1 MNRLTITQKKEAL
14 NNALRSFK
22 FPEKYF
28 IWPSDARLGQR
39 FAIAT
44 GEMATGEMATG
55 EMYSGINIH
64 SNFMTYNE
72 MNCYLFGFYNA
83 INNPLK

>member
-14 NNALRSFK
+14 NNALRSFM

-39 FAIAT
+39 FSIAT
-44 GEMATGEMATG
+44 GG
-55 EMYSGINIH
+55 MYSGINIH

-72 MNCYLFGFYNA
+72 MNCYLFGYYNA
-83 INNPLK
+83 INNHLK